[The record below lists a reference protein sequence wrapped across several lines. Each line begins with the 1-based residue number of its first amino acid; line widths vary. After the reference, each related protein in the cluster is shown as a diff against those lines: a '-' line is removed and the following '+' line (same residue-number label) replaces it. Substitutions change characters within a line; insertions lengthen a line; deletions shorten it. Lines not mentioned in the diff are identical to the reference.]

1 MQSVITSKYQTA
13 IPKSIRDHVGL
24 SVKDVFNWKVE
35 KGKIVIC
42 PARAKSLE
50 RRNSVKVG
58 KGDISKDID
67 AARRLSGEKNE

>member
-35 KGKIVIC
+35 KGKIVIF
-42 PARAKSLE
+42 PGKAKFLE
-50 RRNSVKVG
+50 RRNSIKVG
-58 KGDISKDID
+58 KGDICKDID
-67 AARRLSGEKNE
+67 AARRLRGKKQE